1 MKSLKIL
8 FLLSLISFFTFAQ
21 KQVQIIP
28 QPNSI
33 EYGTGNFTL
42 KSNVKIVAAKELA
55 NEAEFLAET
64 LEKGFGQQPI
74 IISKG
79 KGIHLKLDASSVADF
94 GKEGYGLTVNKSTI
108 VITAATSAGVF
119 HGIQSFR
126 QLLPTNFEFEK
137 MTQLVSIPA
146 LKITDNPRFTWRS
159 FMLDESRHFQGT
171 EQVKKMLDQMTYLKM
186 NTFHWHLTDDQGWRI
201 EIKKYPKLTEIGS
214 MRRDTQAAWRSEK
227 RTGKPHGG
235 FYTQEQIKEIIA
247 YATARHITVIPEI
260 EMPGHA
266 MAAVAAYPW
275 LGSLGTT
282 KEVSV
287 VFGKMEDSFNISD
300 PKVIAFLKDVLDE
313 VIALFPGQVVHV
325 GGDEVNFGSWEKSAK
340 TQEFMQKN
348 DLKSPADL
356 QVYFT
361 NQLSNYIDGKGKRMM
376 GWNEIMGQEIHEER
390 TSEAVEVEQKLAKSA
405 IVHFWRGDLKL
416 VNQAVEEGY
425 DVVNSNHWD
434 TYMDYTF
441 ERLPLEKSYA
451 FNPIPEGLDEKYHR
465 HILGLGT
472 QVWTEYMP
480 TTEIFDKQVFPR
492 LAAYAEVGW
501 TKTNNKDYERFTS
514 SLKKL
519 QERWTILGISF
530 TQ

>member
-1 MKSLKIL
+1 MESLKIL

-28 QPNSI
+28 QPNNI
-33 EYGTGNFTL
+33 EYGIGEFSL
-42 KSNVKIVAAKELA
+42 KSNVKVIAIKGLS
-55 NEAEFLAET
+55 NEANFLAEM
-64 LEKGFGQQPI
+64 LEKGFAKQPK
-74 IISKG
+74 ISNSG
-79 KGIHLKLDASSVADF
+79 KGIHLKLDENAEAKL
-94 GKEGYGLTVNKSTI
+94 GKEGYELTVDKSNI
-108 VITAATSAGVF
+108 IISAATPTGVF
-119 HGIQSFR
+119 YGIQTFR
-126 QLLPTNFEFEK
+126 QLLPTSFEFEK
-137 MTQLVSIPA
+137 TQNSIVLPA
-146 LKITDNPRFTWRS
+146 LNIVDNPRFAWRA

-171 EQVKKMLDQMTYLKM
+171 EQVKKMLDQMVYLKM

-214 MRRDTQAAWRSEK
+214 MRRDTQAAWRSEE
-227 RTGKPHGG
+227 RTGEPHGG
-235 FYTQEQIKEIIA
+235 FYTQEQIKEIVD
-247 YATARHITVIPEI
+247 YANARHITVMPEI

-325 GGDEVNFGSWEKSAK
+325 GGDEVNFGPWEKSVK
-340 TQEFMQKN
+340 TQEFMKKN
-348 DLKSPADL
+348 GLKSPADL

-361 NQLSNYIDGKGKRMM
+361 NQLSIYIDGKGKRMM

-390 TSEAVEVEQKLAKSA
+390 TSEAVQVEQKLAKSA
-405 IVHFWRGDLKL
+405 IVHFWRGDLKM

-451 FNPIPEGLDEKYHR
+451 FNPIPAGLDEKYHK
-465 HILGLGT
+465 HILGSGT

-501 TKTNNKDYERFTS
+501 TMTKNKDYERFTS
-514 SLKKL
+514 SLEKL
-519 QERWTILGISF
+519 KQRWTILGIYF